1 MGDITASVTPGSSSI
16 TANVTPG
23 VSSITANVT
32 PGAVPGTGIE
42 ISPPFLTRLGTPSVE
57 VPTDTPSVEVPT
69 DTPSVTVP
77 TDAITV
83 DAGGTLTVNGI
94 FETVFAGI
102 TGGAI
107 SGTGI
112 VLRNLPTASL
122 TTGSHAT
129 GQLVFCTDGDS
140 GSPCLAVYDGTSFK
154 RIALGATVS
163 T

>member
-83 DAGGTLTVNGI
+83 DAGGTLTVNGSI
-94 FETVFAGI
+94 RSSFW
-102 TGGAI
+102 
-107 SGTGI
+107 
-112 VLRNLPTASL
+112 
-122 TTGSHAT
+122 
-129 GQLVFCTDGDS
+129 
-140 GSPCLAVYDGTSFK
+140 LA
-154 RIALGATVS
+154 
-163 T
+163 